1 MTSQYSVLRALITL
15 FEASKCTLRS
25 TNSFYKFKYSEYKLN
40 YDLELSL
47 YNIYGMHTSEQVTDT
62 PSQKILRSQ
71 KRILG
76 SQRRILGSQKRILGM
91 NSYRHTLIKSIPRYG
106 KSRTLY

>member
-1 MTSQYSVLRALITL
+1 MYREGVYYSEYFFMTSQYSVLRALITL

-47 YNIYGMHTSEQVTDT
+47 YNIYIWYAYFGASHRYSVPKDT
-62 PSQKILRSQ
+62 PFPKTDFGVPKTDFGVPETDFGYEL
-71 KRILG
+71 L
-76 SQRRILGSQKRILGM
+76 
-91 NSYRHTLIKSIPRYG
+91 
-106 KSRTLY
+106 